1 MLQVP
6 ELPANAREGGRLVP
20 KLGVRLSSS
29 LKQKSELPQ
38 GWGVEGWGGEGNE
51 SESGRPLNQA
61 FDAQCLKRTLAQ
73 KLVFTHFSTHGCC
86 QHLTL
91 KILTKIKMA
100 CFSKITTYISF
111 SKILLPQS
119 KVENVSYVENIV
131 TILF

>member
-1 MLQVP
+1 M
-6 ELPANAREGGRLVP
+6 
-20 KLGVRLSSS
+20 
-29 LKQKSELPQ
+29 
-38 GWGVEGWGGEGNE
+38 EGWGEGKE
-51 SESGRPLNQA
+51 SESGRTLNQA

-100 CFSKITTYISF
+100 CFLKTTMSISF
-111 SKILLPQS
+111 PKVQLPQS
-119 KVENVSYVENIV
+119 KVENVSYVENTV